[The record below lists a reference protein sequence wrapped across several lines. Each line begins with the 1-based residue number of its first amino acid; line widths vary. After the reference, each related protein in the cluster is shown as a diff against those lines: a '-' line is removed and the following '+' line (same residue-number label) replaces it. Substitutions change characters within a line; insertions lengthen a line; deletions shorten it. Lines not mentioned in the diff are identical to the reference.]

1 MDALEKFLSGGQA
14 VAEPPKKPTELTRI
28 PADVQ
33 AQRDKDALAIH
44 EAELKQAKA
53 ALAQATDSKQKIR
66 LEADIAGLTR
76 EIARNPASKAQPTAQ
91 PAAPSA
97 PSAPVAASGDPL
109 EAFLSGKTA
118 TAPVAAK
125 AAPAAPG
132 PPGRS

>member
-14 VAEPPKKPTELTRI
+14 VAEPPKKPTESTRI

-76 EIARNPASKAQPTAQ
+76 EIARNPASKAQP
-91 PAAPSA
+91 AAPSA

-109 EAFLSGKTA
+109 EAFCLASL
-118 TAPVAAK
+118 
-125 AAPAAPG
+125 
-132 PPGRS
+132 